1 MALYLDTSCLLK
13 VFFPEPE
20 TDRTLALICAEP
32 EVIVSLLA
40 KLETLLQI
48 HARVAGGLLSPARAG
63 RLRQRFE
70 AVIKLAPY
78 EQVRCPA
85 DVIDI
90 AAGQI
95 KVAVRSGH
103 CRTLDRLHLA
113 TMQAL
118 EVRRLLTNDDT
129 QAAAARALGLDVVSP
144 R

>member
-20 TDRTLALICAEP
+20 TDRTLALIAGEP
-32 EVIVSLLA
+32 RVLVSSLA
-40 KLETLLQI
+40 RLEALSQI
-48 HARVAGGLLSPARAG
+48 HARAAGGSLSSARAA
-63 RLRQRFE
+63 RLRQRLD

-78 EQVRCPA
+78 ECVRCPA

-90 AAGQI
+90 AADQI
-95 KVAVRSGH
+95 KVAARRAY

-118 EVRRLLTNDDT
+118 GVQRLLTNDDT
-129 QAAAARALGLDVVSP
+129 QAAAARALGLDVVLP

>member
-1 MALYLDTSCLLK
+1 MALCLDTSCLLK

-20 TDRTLALICAEP
+20 TDRTLALIAVEP
-32 EVIVSLLA
+32 RVLVSSLA
-40 KLETLLQI
+40 RLEALSQI
-48 HARVAGGLLSPARAG
+48 HARAAGGLLSPARAR

-78 EQVRCPA
+78 DGVRCPA
-85 DVIDI
+85 DIIDI
-90 AAGQI
+90 AADQI
-95 KVAVRSGH
+95 KVVARSAY

-118 EVRRLLTNDDT
+118 GVHRLLTNDDS
-129 QAAAARALGLDVVSP
+129 QAAAARSLGLDVVLP